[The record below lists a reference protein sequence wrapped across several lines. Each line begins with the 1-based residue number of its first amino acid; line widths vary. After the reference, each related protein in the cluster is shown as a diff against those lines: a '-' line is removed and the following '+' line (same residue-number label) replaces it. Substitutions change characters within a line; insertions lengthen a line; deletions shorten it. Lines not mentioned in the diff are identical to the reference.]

1 MNPNN
6 KMENIEVSS
15 MKTVVPQWRPFSSIL
30 SVITLTVFGL
40 LFLALGIP
48 MYNLSNQIK
57 EVEIENYD
65 DYLCTSYQC
74 TIKFIVPEK
83 IPAPIYVFYR
93 LDNYYQ
99 SFRKYVKSRSFA

>member
-15 MKTVVPQWRPFSSIL
+15 KKTVVPEWRPFSSIL
-30 SVITLTVFGL
+30 SVIALTVFGL

-65 DYLCTSYQC
+65 DYLCRRYQC
-74 TIKFIVPEK
+74 TI
-83 IPAPIYVFYR
+83 
-93 LDNYYQ
+93 
-99 SFRKYVKSRSFA
+99 

>member
-15 MKTVVPQWRPFSSIL
+15 KKTVVPEWRPFSSIL
-30 SVITLTVFGL
+30 SVIALTVFGL

-65 DYLCTSYQC
+65 DYPCKELLGKEC
-74 TIKFIVPEK
+74 TI
-83 IPAPIYVFYR
+83 
-93 LDNYYQ
+93 
-99 SFRKYVKSRSFA
+99 